1 MQDLHLYITLIVL
14 LILIIT
20 VYILSNNNLNIK
32 VREVLQEAEN
42 IDLKSLAEY
51 SETVNETVSKLN
63 EMDRKIT
70 KDTQAISFDIIN
82 KTTTIS
88 SDLIATSF
96 GIKKG
101 DVTTT
106 IITNDK
112 NINGNTII
120 ANESITS
127 HGIINAKNG
136 ITVDNGIISSGNITS
151 NSIITANAGLLVK
164 NGITVDNGIITAKN
178 GLMSDDIIT
187 AKNGLIADGIII
199 ANAGLTSSGIITAYN
214 GLTVNNGLT
223 ANGIIT
229 ANAGLTVNNSLTANG
244 GLTVNNVLTAN
255 GGMTTT
261 TILVNGNITSK
272 GLTINNDNSDQIST
286 IITSQGQINTSVLN
300 ASFQVITPML
310 ILNGVD
316 LMKLLKSQ
324 SMNAGFCITSGNLN
338 FPLYLGSFTF
348 IASNS
353 TPPNPAFDTKFI
365 NGFLNETIAKL
376 YINKGYRITV
386 YNTPNTATSI
396 APVLY
401 KVFENTDQDVP
412 KLFNINTTVKFDNKI
427 TPTGTEAILT
437 ASQLTSVYGNIRAY
451 KAEWIGF

>member
-324 SMNAGFCITSGNLN
+324 SMNVGFCITSGIIN

-348 IASNS
+348 IASN
-353 TPPNPAFDTKFI
+353 PPNPVFDTRFI
-365 NGFLNETIAKL
+365 NTSLNGTITKL

-386 YNTPNTATSI
+386 YSTSNTATSTQPI
-396 APVLY
+396 LY

-412 KLFNINTTVKFDNKI
+412 KLFDINITVKFDNKT
-427 TPTGTEAILT
+427 TPTGTEAIPT
-437 ASQLTSVYGNIRAY
+437 ASQITPVNGNIRAY